1 MSNNQ
6 TETRSDNRSASY
18 LWWSRI
24 IAIVLAILLA
34 LMWLM
39 GYGPWGSKSANCC
52 GAATAAPVVAAPV
65 AVAVAAAGAASLSFD
80 NGKVTIKGEVGT
92 DAEKAKLLADAATAY
107 GAGNVIDAV
116 TVKAGLGALGGVTLL
131 GQVPSEAKKLADGD
145 AATKLFAPAKVDN
158 QLTVAAMA
166 KADDGCAAALK
177 ANVGFATGSSQLSAE
192 GKKALDAMA
201 GCLKNGGTVVGH
213 TDNVGNP
220 ASNQALSERRA
231 KTASAYLTAKGASNV
246 VAKGVGDTMPA
257 ADNATA
263 EGRAKNRRMDIA
275 AQ

>member
-39 GYGPWGSKSANCC
+39 GYGPWGSKNANCC
-52 GAATAAPVVAAPV
+52 GASPAAPVVAAAPV
-65 AVAVAAAGAASLSFD
+65 AAAVAAAGAASLSFE

-107 GAGNVIDAV
+107 GAGNIVDAV

-145 AATKLFAPAKVDN
+145 AATKWFAPAKVDN
-158 QLTVAAMA
+158 QLTIA
-166 KADDGCAAALK
+166 KADDGCAAAMK
-177 ANVGFATGSSQLSAE
+177 ASVGFASGSSQLTAE

-220 ASNQALSERRA
+220 ANNQTLSERRA

>member
-6 TETRSDNRSASY
+6 TSTRSDTRSASY

-52 GAATAAPVVAAPV
+52 GATPAAPVVAAAPV
-65 AVAVAAAGAASLSFD
+65 AAAVAAAGAASLSFED
-80 NGKVTIKGEVGT
+80 GKVTIKGEVGT
-92 DAEKAKLLADAATAY
+92 NAEKAKLLADAATAY
-107 GAGNVIDAV
+107 GASNIIDAV
-116 TVKAGLGALGGVTLL
+116 TVKAGLGALGGVTLM

-145 AATKLFAPAKVDN
+145 AATKMFAPSKVDN
-158 QLTVAAMA
+158 QLTVA

-231 KTASAYLTAKGASNV
+231 KTASAYLTTKGASNV

-263 EGRAKNRRMDIA
+263 EGRAKNRRMDIS

>member
-52 GAATAAPVVAAPV
+52 SATPAAPV
-65 AVAVAAAGAASLSFD
+65 AAAPVAAAVAAAGAASLSFE
-80 NGKVTIKGEVGT
+80 NGKVTLKGEVGT

-107 GAGNVIDAV
+107 GAGNIIDAV
-116 TVKAGLGALGGVTLL
+116 TVKAGLGALGGVTLM

-145 AATKLFAPAKVDN
+145 AAAKLFAPAKVDN
-158 QLTVAAMA
+158 QLSVI
-166 KADDGCAAALK
+166 KADDGCSAAFQAK
-177 ANVGFATGSSQLSAE
+177 VEFNTGSSQLSAE
-192 GKKALDAMA
+192 GKKTLDAMA

-220 ASNQALSERRA
+220 SSNQTLSERRA
-231 KTASAYLTAKGASNV
+231 QSVVAYLANKKVPNL
-246 VAKGVGDTMPA
+246 VAKGMGDTTPV
-257 ADNATA
+257 ADNVTA
-263 EGRAKNRRMDIA
+263 EGRAKNRRMEIT